1 MIVQCDQHPCGIMI
15 LIDRKFIINNSAPNS
30 KKEPSFHL
38 DYIFFSFLFRR
49 VESRRECF
57 DLQNLVVQIP
67 ERPRNKNRQAPKPS
81 NYPVALVPGQF
92 QEYYRTYSA
101 AELL

>member
-1 MIVQCDQHPCGIMI
+1 MGQSLQ
-15 LIDRKFIINNSAPNS
+15 L
-30 KKEPSFHL
+30 E
-38 DYIFFSFLFRR
+38 FFVFFFLLFSRR
-49 VESRRECF
+49 VDSRRECF

-67 ERPRNKNRQAPKPS
+67 ERPRNRNRPAPKPS

-101 AELL
+101 AQLL